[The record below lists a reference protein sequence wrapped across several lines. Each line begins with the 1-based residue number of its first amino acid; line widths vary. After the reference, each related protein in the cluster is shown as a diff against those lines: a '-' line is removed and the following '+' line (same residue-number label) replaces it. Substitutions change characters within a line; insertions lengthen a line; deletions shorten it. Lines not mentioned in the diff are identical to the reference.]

1 MHAGQKTP
9 AAAPQV
15 PSLRKRRKPA
25 PALAAPKQSGQ
36 LLVRLAPHHTA
47 LFRFL
52 LEAYDHTAYFTV
64 LEPKTALLKIVF
76 SPHLEKETRTALAEM
91 ALSLPFSVEE
101 WPFSR
106 PPLGRKKTLS

>member
-1 MHAGQKTP
+1 MHAGQDTPP
-9 AAAPQV
+9 AAAQV
-15 PSLRKRRKPA
+15 PALRKRRKPA
-25 PALAAPKQSGQ
+25 PALAAPELSGR
-36 LLVRLAPHHTA
+36 LLVRLAPRHTA

-91 ALSLPFSVEE
+91 ARSLPFSVEE

-106 PPLGRKKTLS
+106 PPQGRKKTLS